1 MGMFTGGR
9 AQRSA
14 GQPTALDVAIGGRRN
29 AAGGSPV
36 PVGWSGA
43 QAIPAAL
50 DAVRLRHDLIAT
62 MPVQVFRETKSG
74 RAERIDTPQVL
85 QQPGYAGSPGNV
97 GIISWLAASQK
108 SLDLRG
114 NAYGIIVDRD
124 GRGRPSQIELQ
135 HPDTVRPVIDD
146 QGRLRYKIG
155 RTTYEPRDVWHE
167 VSHDEPGSPVGLS
180 PIAVAARSLGIQLAA
195 EQFGADFFRDGAH
208 PTAMLTNDKKDMVD
222 QATAQVVKARFLAA
236 VNGNR
241 EPVVLG
247 SGWKYEQLSI
257 APNESQFLET
267 LQDGVNQVGRIFNVP
282 AEMIGGAAGGSSI
295 TYANRGDR
303 ALDFLAYR
311 LGPTIL
317 RREAALGQLLA
328 PGEFVKLNRG
338 ALLATDLLTRYRS
351 YEIGLRNGFLAL
363 DEVRDLEDRA
373 PLLPEQIAALKD
385 AGLLG
390 KPAAAPAPTP
400 STEK

>member
-1 MGMFTGGR
+1 MGIFTGSR

-14 GQPTALDVAIGGRRN
+14 SLSAAVDVAVGGRRN

-74 RAERIDTPQVL
+74 TERIDTPDVL
-85 QQPGYAGSPGNV
+85 RRPDAAGAPGSL

-114 NAYGIIVDRD
+114 NAYGIILDRD
-124 GRGRPSQIELQ
+124 GRGRPTQIELQ
-135 HPDTVRPVIDD
+135 HPDTVRPVIDRA
-146 QGRLRYKIG
+146 GRLVYRIG
-155 RTTYEPRDVWHE
+155 GTPYEPRDVWHE
-167 VSHDEPGSPVGLS
+167 RCNDEPGSPVGMS

-208 PTAMLTNDKKDMVD
+208 PTAMLTNDKAAQVD
-222 QATAQVVKARFLAA
+222 EATAGIVKQRFLAA

-241 EPVVLG
+241 EPVVLAG
-247 SGWKYEQLSI
+247 GWNYKQLSI

-267 LQDGVNQVGRIFNVP
+267 LQDGVNQVARIFNVY
-282 AEMIGGAAGGSSI
+282 AEMIGGGASGSSL
-295 TYANRGDR
+295 TYANRSDR
-303 ALDFLAYR
+303 VLDFLAYR
-311 LGPTIL
+311 LGPTIV
-317 RREAALGQLLA
+317 RREAALTQLVG

-351 YEIGLRNGFLAL
+351 YELGLRNGVLSL
-363 DEVRDLEDRA
+363 EEPRDLEDRP
-373 PLLPEQIAALKD
+373 PLTPEQLAALKD

-390 KPAAAPAPTP
+390 KPAAAPAP
-400 STEK
+400 STAPEN

>member
-1 MGMFTGGR
+1 MGLFTGGR
-9 AQRSA
+9 AQARAADLPPSMA
-14 GQPTALDVAIGGRRN
+14 DALARGRGT
-29 AAGGSPV
+29 GGSPV

-74 RAERIDTPQVL
+74 RAERIDTPDVL
-85 QQPGYAGSPGNV
+85 RQPGYAGAPGHV

-114 NAYGIIVDRD
+114 NAYGLIVDRD
-124 GRGRPSQIELQ
+124 GRGRPTQIELQ
-135 HPDTVRPVIDD
+135 HPDTVRPVIDRS
-146 QGRLRYKIG
+146 GRLVYRVAGKP
-155 RTTYEPRDVWHE
+155 YEPRDVWHE

-180 PIAVAARSLGIQLAA
+180 PIAATARSLGIQLAS

-208 PTAMLTNDKKDMVD
+208 PTAMLTNDRATTVD
-222 QATAQVVKARFLAA
+222 QGTAAVVKARFLAA
-236 VNGNR
+236 VNGSR
-241 EPVVLG
+241 EPVVLAG
-247 SGWKYEQLSI
+247 GWNYQALSV

-267 LQDGVNQVGRIFNVP
+267 LQDGVNQVARIFNVP
-282 AEMIGGAAGGSSI
+282 TEMIGGGAGGSSL

-317 RREAALGQLLA
+317 RREAALTQLVGH
-328 PGEFVKLNRG
+328 GEFVKLNRG

-351 YEIGLRNGFLAL
+351 YEIALRNGFLAL
-363 DEVRDLEDRA
+363 DEVRDLEDRS
-373 PLLPEQIAALKD
+373 PLTPEQVAALKD

-390 KPAAAPAPTP
+390 KPAGSPAPTP
-400 STEK
+400 TEK

>member
-1 MGMFTGGR
+1 MGLFTGGR

-14 GQPTALDVAIGGRRN
+14 GLTSVIDAATGGRGRGT
-29 AAGGSPV
+29 GGSPV

-62 MPVQVFRETKSG
+62 MPVQVFRTTKSG
-74 RAERIDTPQVL
+74 RPKRIDTPDVL
-85 QQPGYAGSPGNV
+85 RQPGYAGAPGNL

-124 GRGRPSQIELQ
+124 GRGRPTQIELQ
-135 HPDTVRPVIDD
+135 HPDVVRPVIN
-146 QGRLRYKIG
+146 QAGQLIYRIAGKP
-155 RTTYEPRDVWHE
+155 YEPRDVWHE

-180 PIAVAARSLGIQLAA
+180 PIAAAARSLGIQLAA

-208 PTAMLTNDKKDMVD
+208 PTAMLTNDKKDTVD
-222 QATAQVVKARFLAA
+222 QATAQVVKARFMAS

-247 SGWKYEQLSI
+247 NGWSYAALSV

-267 LQDGVNQVGRIFNVP
+267 LQDGVNQVARIFNVP
-282 AEMIGGAAGGSSI
+282 TELIGGGASGSSL
-295 TYANRGDR
+295 TYANRSDR
-303 ALDFLAYR
+303 ALDFLTYR
-311 LGPTIL
+311 LNPAVV
-317 RREAALGQLLA
+317 RRETALGQLVG
-328 PGEFVKLNRG
+328 PDEFVKLNRA

-351 YEIGLRNGFLAL
+351 YEIGLRNAVLSL
-363 DEVRDLEDRA
+363 DEVWDLEDRE
-373 PLLPEQIAALKD
+373 PLTPEQLAALKD

-390 KPAAAPAPTP
+390 KPTTAPTP
-400 STEK
+400 ATEK